1 LYPSIVFNRHIQ
13 NDLLLYFRWF
23 KTHTENGGEMLVGY
37 ARTSTLEQVA
47 GFEAQKRE
55 LQQLGCTKIFSE
67 QVSSVAER
75 AELDRAIDFIR
86 EGDTF
91 VVTKIDRLARSM
103 ADLMTIIARI
113 KAKGAALRI
122 VELSLDTGT
131 ATGELILNI
140 LGSVAQFERKMM
152 LERQKEGI
160 AKAKKEGLYKG
171 RQATAQALAGEVL
184 ALSAEGLGVS
194 QIMERINT
202 TKSKSGKQRIG
213 VTSVYNI
220 IAAHRRDQELATA

>member
-1 LYPSIVFNRHIQ
+1 MP
-13 NDLLLYFRWF
+13 
-23 KTHTENGGEMLVGY
+23 VGY

-55 LQQLGCTKIFSE
+55 LQQLGCTKIFAE

-75 AELDRAIDFIR
+75 AELDRAIDYVR

-103 ADLMTIIARI
+103 ADLMAIIARI

-171 RQATAQALAGEVL
+171 RQATAQALAADVL
-184 ALSAEGLGVS
+184 ALKALGLGVS
-194 QIMERINT
+194 QIVEKINAT
-202 TKSKSGKQRIG
+202 PAKSGNKRIG
-213 VTSVYNI
+213 VSSVYNI
-220 IAAHRRDQELATA
+220 IAADRETKQLEATL